1 LYTRSMDKLV
11 IVEGEEDEVQE
22 ASRSRLDYLRSFLKL
37 PLQERRKLLAED
49 ADRIAKLYEAEP
61 DLAERERSQG
71 DDIVDYWD
79 EFSKMSLKK

>member
-1 LYTRSMDKLV
+1 MDKLV

-61 DLAERERSQG
+61 DLAERERWQG
-71 DDIVDYWD
+71 GDIVDYWD

>member
-1 LYTRSMDKLV
+1 LYTRSTDKLV

-61 DLAERERSQG
+61 DLAERERWQG
-71 DDIVDYWD
+71 GDIVDYWG